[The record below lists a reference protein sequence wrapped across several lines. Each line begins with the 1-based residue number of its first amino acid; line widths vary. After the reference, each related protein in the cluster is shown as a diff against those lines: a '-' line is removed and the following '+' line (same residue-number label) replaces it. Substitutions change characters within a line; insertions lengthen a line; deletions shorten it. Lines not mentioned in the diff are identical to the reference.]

1 MQKLRVAFFEQAR
14 RLAAALLHGREVFR
28 SYMDGPK
35 DSVWP
40 RWNRAFTLVLLL
52 YLAGSLYFF
61 LSPLPDRSQSDIYL
75 LSRNQEVVFEY
86 SDPDKGVQTSPGPL
100 PGTLIPLLLLSEDQG
115 FFEHPG
121 VDPAAILRA
130 TYQNVRQR
138 RIVSGASTIAQQYVR
153 IQYAD
158 SLPSRAWFR
167 KSVEA
172 LYALKAVAQLGKR
185 ELLQRFL
192 EKAPLGRNRKGFYSG
207 AHHYF
212 GKDLW
217 LLNCDEQAVLVV
229 LLRRTSMDARAL
241 RIRLSQLFQRVVS
254 ERPELAAS
262 CGWDLPGAKWH
273 GDPLPPTYRFYEQPS
288 PDLQQGSETADQK
301 SSDSNI
307 VPISANEE
315 DTDAATQQAGYPH
328 SAPHLGVFLFHN
340 RGIRGPVYTELDQGL
355 QTHIQSI
362 MKSELAVLEDKGAN
376 QAAVIVL
383 ERDSALDP
391 AAGMDRD
398 SASGSAHSPS
408 ARDVWKLRAMI
419 GSTDFSGVDGQNNG
433 ALAIHD
439 AGSVLKPFLYALA
452 IEDLNMRPGTL
463 LDDSELVVMDPI
475 HHETYSP
482 RNHDLKYSGIIT
494 FREALAGSRNVPA
507 IRIIERLGT
516 ERFYRL
522 LKDAGFEHMDQPA
535 RDYGPSLAL
544 GTGGATLFE
553 VTLLFGTLAAH
564 GEMLPVQIAHNPEI
578 RFGQNQRLFR
588 EDTALLIRHV
598 LSDLEARRGSFG
610 PRSFLDFPFDVA
622 AKTGTSKDFRDS
634 WAVGYT
640 EQYVVGVWVG
650 NFQSE
655 PTLGVSGARGAGRIM
670 HQVMRMLY
678 ENSDSRFEYPRH
690 WKYANICKRTGKL
703 AGPRCPHWTEPF
715 LPHDVL
721 PPPCDGNHSAIDSHG
736 IVRPLPDQIYVLDP
750 HRPGESQSILLEV
763 RAEAQCQVSLNGER
777 RAMPASGHMRTFMD
791 PKPGRYELELLCP
804 GRPVERRMF
813 RIQK

>member
-1 MQKLRVAFFEQAR
+1 M
-14 RLAAALLHGREVFR
+14 
-28 SYMDGPK
+28 
-35 DSVWP
+35 
-40 RWNRAFTLVLLL
+40 LL
-52 YLAGSLYFF
+52 YLLGSLYFF
-61 LSPLPDRSQSDIYL
+61 LSPLPDANPSDIYL

-100 PGTLIPLLLLSEDQG
+100 PDTLIPLLLLSEDQDY
-115 FFEHPG
+115 FQHPG

-130 TYQNVRQR
+130 AYQNVRKR
-138 RIVSGASTIAQQYVR
+138 KIVSGASTIAQQYVR

-158 SLPSRAWFR
+158 SLPSSAWFR
-167 KSVEA
+167 KPVEA
-172 LYALKAVAQLGKR
+172 MFAIKAVNQLGR
-185 ELLQRFL
+185 TQLLQLFL
-192 EKAPLGRNRKGFYSG
+192 EKAPLGRNRRGFYS
-207 AHHYF
+207 AARFYF

-217 LLNCDEQAVLVV
+217 LLDCEEQAVLVV
-229 LLRRTSMDARAL
+229 LLRRTSMDSRAL
-241 RIRLSQLFQRVVS
+241 RIRLAQLSERAVS

-262 CGWDLPGAKWH
+262 CGWDSTRDPGK
-273 GDPLPPTYRFYEQPS
+273 DPLPLTYRFYEKKSDAAEQLPLEKERQADDTRPESVREGTPSVSSEYS
-288 PDLQQGSETADQK
+288 PDLLAEKANADALSGEEENSLPRSET
-301 SSDSNI
+301 S
-307 VPISANEE
+307 
-315 DTDAATQQAGYPH
+315 GYPH

-340 RGIRGPVYTELDQGL
+340 RGIRGPVHTELDQGL

-362 MKSELAVLEDKGAN
+362 IKSELAVLEDKGAN

-383 ERDSALDP
+383 ERGSALNPVTNSHRPSTDP
-391 AAGMDRD
+391 LSRD
-398 SASGSAHSPS
+398 SIQPPSPG
-408 ARDVWKLRAMI
+408 DLWKLRAMI
-419 GSTDFSGVDGQNNG
+419 GSTDFAGVDGQNNG

-463 LDDSELVVMDPI
+463 VDDSELVVMDPI

-494 FREALAGSRNVPA
+494 FREALAGSRNIPA

-516 ERFYRL
+516 ERFYGL

-578 RFGQNQRLFR
+578 RFGQSKRLFR

-640 EQYVVGVWVG
+640 ERYVVGVWVG

-678 ENSDSRFEYPRH
+678 ENSDSRFVYPVH
-690 WKYANICKRTGKL
+690 WKYASICKRTGRL
-703 AGPRCPHWTEPF
+703 AGPHCPHWTEPF

-721 PPPCDGNHSAIDSHG
+721 PPPCDGDHRVNDSRG
-736 IVRPLPDQIYVLDP
+736 IIRPLPDQIYVLDP
-750 HRPGESQSILLEV
+750 HRPLQSQSVLLEI
-763 RAEAQCQVSLNGER
+763 RAEETCEFALNGK
-777 RAMPASGHMRTFMD
+777 RAAIPGNGHLRKFIAPT
-791 PKPGRYELELLCP
+791 PGTYELELFCP
-804 GRPVERRMF
+804 GRPVQRRIF
-813 RIQK
+813 RIQN